1 MLRLRWNNSHSIYR
15 ENTIHPSVTC
25 ACMITR
31 RISLVPLQTISRSH
45 FLIPCLVYRHLHS
58 TIFNDI
64 FDNCRFVTII
74 TSSIMKLADHMT
86 YTYIYRSF
94 DPSNFRNRSSI
105 RIPSKGFIFIV
116 PLLVKKKKKI
126 ITNRFN
132 KPSIHSY
139 DLLLFQRSN
148 EIFDHSLLHTQ
159 YTFQTS
165 SILKIEP
172 RIFSYIYLERRRSI
186 QNKFRISDFCAI
198 AEA

>member
-1 MLRLRWNNSHSIYR
+1 
-15 ENTIHPSVTC
+15 
-25 ACMITR
+25 MITR

-116 PLLVKKKKKI
+116 PLLVKKKK
-126 ITNRFN
+126 NN
-132 KPSIHSY
+132 NYH
-139 DLLLFQRSN
+139 
-148 EIFDHSLLHTQ
+148 
-159 YTFQTS
+159 
-165 SILKIEP
+165 
-172 RIFSYIYLERRRSI
+172 SI
-186 QNKFRISDFCAI
+186 QQTTHPFVRSSSFSTIERNIRPFTFTHPVHFPNLVHPQN
-198 AEA
+198 